1 MIKLVIIL
9 ISPFSFLFGQTNPIL
24 KTDTLSDLYKKSI
37 ISKDSLIY
45 QSKFF
50 HSFPAT
56 FRDFNDTY
64 GYFDNQD
71 PHLTYAGALYP
82 DSYKHIEL
90 LFRLTNIPERE
101 YYNKIINIA
110 IGGHWEADA
119 INYFQNGLRNKVFE
133 NPRLTIDL
141 LKIKSDRD
149 ILSFWFFFYSSIHPV
164 YDHIPNKLT
173 ALKTYDNKIYGLMQ
187 KGLDKALKESGH

>member
-1 MIKLVIIL
+1 M
-9 ISPFSFLFGQTNPIL
+9 
-24 KTDTLSDLYKKSI
+24 
-37 ISKDSLIY
+37 
-45 QSKFF
+45 
-50 HSFPAT
+50 
-56 FRDFNDTY
+56 
-64 GYFDNQD
+64 
-71 PHLTYAGALYP
+71 
-82 DSYKHIEL
+82 
-90 LFRLTNIPERE
+90 TNIPERE